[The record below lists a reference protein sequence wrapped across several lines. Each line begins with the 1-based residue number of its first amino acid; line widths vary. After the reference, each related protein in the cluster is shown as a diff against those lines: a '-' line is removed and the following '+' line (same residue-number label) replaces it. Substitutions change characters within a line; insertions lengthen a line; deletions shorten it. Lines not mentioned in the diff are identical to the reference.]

1 MADVKVT
8 DRDREEADD
17 IVGARGSDALAERM
31 ALALAERYAEG
42 FAAGVAQER
51 ERWAAIVQQETGYQ
65 AGVAAERERLLIA
78 GIDVNGAG
86 EVRG

>member
-8 DRDREEADD
+8 PCAEDYKRGEAKPRHELSARDD
-17 IVGARGSDALAERM
+17 LAQHF
-31 ALALAERYAEG
+31 AEVRAEG
-42 FAAGVAQER
+42 FAAGVAEER